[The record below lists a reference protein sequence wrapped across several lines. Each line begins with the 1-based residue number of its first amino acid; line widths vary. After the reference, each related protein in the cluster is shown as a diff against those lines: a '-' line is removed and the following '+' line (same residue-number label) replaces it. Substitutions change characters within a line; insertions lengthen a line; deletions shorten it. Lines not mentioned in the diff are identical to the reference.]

1 MLFTIV
7 IFGGILLLLRCYHCF
22 SFSLTRVTCYL
33 CNSKVSCD
41 FNCQKNKI
49 LYFGF
54 QMRYLRGEGV
64 GRLKVLIFI
73 NCLSLYALTMYVKW
87 KSTKSIWCYFN
98 LSSNSFV
105 LHCHCYFFRY
115 TIQKILYCLMFTDF
129 FLPIIYEAN
138 CLVKQTVCSL
148 WIFVLQI
155 FRPSWVSGKH
165 RKQCMKM

>member
-1 MLFTIV
+1 MSKKQNF
-7 IFGGILLLLRCYHCF
+7 IFWLPDEVFARRGGWEVK
-22 SFSLTRVTCYL
+22 SLNFHQL
-33 CNSKVSCD
+33 SVSVC
-41 FNCQKNKI
+41 
-49 LYFGF
+49 
-54 QMRYLRGEGV
+54 
-64 GRLKVLIFI
+64 
-73 NCLSLYALTMYVKW
+73 LTMSVKW